1 MGDVDVLAELRA
13 SQDAETALY
22 TRLKAP
28 GLSDSERAT
37 LIQQINAQSAV
48 RTAAYSKLTK
58 AFSSQS
64 KETALVTNAT
74 KQQLEAMQ
82 LVEAQLNRTKTAMA
96 DKRLETLKMVE
107 ITAYTGQQYH
117 AYASLLASVAGVTV
131 LFILAGWVSPRLAR
145 RGVPFTPWLPRLVLL
160 GGVIHLIMRGF
171 DLLLRRHDMFD
182 EYAWPVAPR
191 TLDGLDKA
199 NAQTSKIINVDGL
212 PVLCA
217 GSYCCADG
225 TEWVDAK
232 GCVVSASPPKKSKGD
247 SSLDGQELTKKATD
261 SAKDAIDRAKAY
273 LGN

>member
-1 MGDVDVLAELRA
+1 MGDVLDELRA

-22 TRLKAP
+22 AKLKAP
-28 GLSDSERAT
+28 GLSDSERAS

-48 RTAAYSKLTK
+48 RTEAYSKLTK
-58 AFSSQS
+58 AYSSQS

-74 KQQLEAMQ
+74 KQQLEAMK
-82 LVEAQLNRTKTAMA
+82 LVEDQLNRTKTAMA

-117 AYASLLASVAGVTV
+117 AYASFLASVAGVMV
-131 LFILAGWVSPRLAR
+131 LFIIAGWLSPRLSR
-145 RGVPFTPWLPRLVLL
+145 YGVPFTPWLPRLVLL
-160 GGVIHLIMRGF
+160 GGVIHLIMLAF
-171 DLLLRRHDMFD
+171 DLLLRRNDMFD
-182 EYAWPVAPR
+182 EYSWPVAPR

-217 GSYCCADG
+217 GSYCCAEG

-232 GCVVSASPPKKSKGD
+232 GCVVSASPPKKSKGE
-247 SSLDGQELTKKATD
+247 STLGGQELTKQVKD
-261 SAKDAIDRAKAY
+261 STKEALDRAKAY
-273 LGN
+273 L